1 MDEKLKLK
9 NGTEF
14 DIPVNG
20 VRERASTKSLLVEV
34 IVPQEMDLEEVKS
47 IFSEK
52 AALEE
57 LSVVKN
63 GATVIIFQGYVKLG
77 SRLILDSHKAVG
89 VLVSEDEDGT
99 KETETQYAVVAELEL
114 FRATLEDLVE
124 ENRADIDYLLM
135 MEE

>member
-20 VRERASTKSLLVEV
+20 VRERTSTKSLLVEV
-34 IVPQEMDLEEVKS
+34 ILPEGMDLEEVKT

-52 AALEE
+52 AVLEE

-63 GATVIIFQGYVKLG
+63 GAPVIIFRGYVKLG

-89 VLVSEDEDGT
+89 VLVREDEDGT

-114 FRATLEDLVE
+114 FRATLEDQVE